1 MTTLDKP
8 KYRTLDRA
16 LEIIHHNTGANR
28 EEAFSQMAKATN
40 EGIDVSFLRADD
52 NRRQVFPLTPI
63 PFPDL
68 RGRYYSVKMIID
80 GDLWDKRG
88 PMSSGDLNAAIHGAN
103 YYPKL
108 YEYALSLYEENER
121 LKRRV
126 AELEEEL
133 EL

>member
-1 MTTLDKP
+1 MTTLNKP

-28 EEAFSQMAKATN
+28 DEVFGHLTQAAN

-52 NRRQVFPLTPI
+52 NRRQVFPATPI

-68 RGRYYSVKMIID
+68 RGRYNSIKKFENGVH
-80 GDLWDKRG
+80 LDKRG

-126 AELEEEL
+126 AELEIEL
-133 EL
+133 EA